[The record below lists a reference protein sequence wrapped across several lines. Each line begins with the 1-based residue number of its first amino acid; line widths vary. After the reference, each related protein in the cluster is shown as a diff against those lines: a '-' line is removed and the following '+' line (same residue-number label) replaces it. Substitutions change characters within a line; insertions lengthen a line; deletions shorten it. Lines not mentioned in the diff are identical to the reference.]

1 MASAFCSIING
12 GKLFKPHLVTQILDN
27 DGNVVEKTNPVVM
40 KQTVSAETSKT
51 VREYLRSVVTEG
63 TGQTAAVEG
72 YDIGGKTG
80 TAEKLPRSENNYVLS
95 FEGFAPVDNPQV
107 MVFVS
112 VDTVNSADQYHDLIA
127 KQIFKDIMSQIM
139 PYLNIQPGAPAQQ

>member
-1 MASAFCSIING
+1 MAIVPNNLNRLESASAQKVPC
-12 GKLFKPHLVTQILDN
+12 
-27 DGNVVEKTNPVVM
+27 PVPV
-40 KQTVSAETSKT
+40 A
-51 VREYLRSVVTEG
+51 
-63 TGQTAAVEG
+63 
-72 YDIGGKTG
+72 GKTG

-139 PYLNIQPGAPAQQ
+139 PYLNIQPSTPAQ